1 MQTQPVKDSKLNNQM
16 DKDILTNLRA
26 VGETDGYGDVDDIV
40 PEDEVHLPGE
50 FAGIGARRLLSKAS
64 KLLGISEKERKRLQ
78 EELRKART
86 QTAGVARF
94 SLDHV
99 KSAEDAFVNATKM
112 TDETKSA
119 HASNNELATTTFG
132 KKLRTGI
139 DAEIQKVDSDIAE
152 DEAWTVSY
160 ENKTNHTCAETRQHN
175 YTQCKED
182 LSHHMK
188 RTLIAMKIKANA
200 EHIKYGDAAAR
211 EAEDLGHALK
221 LKMSAGADVV
231 TAHDMAEKRVAKSVD
246 AEKQFVEPA
255 LVDPYYK
262 LADTHVSSLARGSSG
277 SPPTSTA
284 ATPSAADDGMPPTD
298 LPEDSSSESP
308 PAEETAP
315 SSESSATTAA
325 PPSAEVILLQDQDD
339 CEIAKNHAYGE
350 CRTLTNEAYVA
361 CGTLYFNAQYG
372 APATTDANTGSDDS
386 MPPTD
391 LPEDSSSPPA
401 DDGMPPTDLPE
412 DSSSESPT
420 DLPEDSSSPPGDDGM
435 PPTDLPEDSSSPPA
449 DEGSSESPPAV
460 AGGSATTEGPD

>member
-152 DEAWTVSY
+152 DEAWTASY

-284 ATPSAADDGMPPTD
+284 APPAEEPAATPSAAGSSANNAVPPYKCYIHGGNNMPMYSKAGCEAVAADANFAGAQARYENTYGECLKKQGGSYTWDNRGLCSADDGMPPTD

-315 SSESSATTAA
+315 SSESSAT
-325 PPSAEVILLQDQDD
+325 
-339 CEIAKNHAYGE
+339 
-350 CRTLTNEAYVA
+350 
-361 CGTLYFNAQYG
+361 
-372 APATTDANTGSDDS
+372 
-386 MPPTD
+386 
-391 LPEDSSSPPA
+391 
-401 DDGMPPTDLPE
+401 
-412 DSSSESPT
+412 
-420 DLPEDSSSPPGDDGM
+420 
-435 PPTDLPEDSSSPPA
+435 
-449 DEGSSESPPAV
+449 
-460 AGGSATTEGPD
+460 